1 MRAPHGHDLDSAL
14 VSAARAG
21 DPRAVDGLVSRSLPL
36 VHNLVGRALDGHQDV
51 DDVVQETLLRVVGGL
66 NRLEDP
72 SAYRAWMV
80 AITVRQI
87 RDWMRDRRRDRQK
100 HEPMDRAAQ
109 VPDPASDFASL
120 TILRLQLDDDRREVV
135 RATRWLDDENRDL
148 LSLWWLEET
157 GQLSRAEVC
166 AALGLSSRHTA
177 VRIQRLKE
185 QLDVGRTVVRALA
198 AQPPCPG
205 LAELTAAWDTRPS
218 PLWRKRI
225 ARHLRGCD
233 RCEDRRGRPVPV
245 ARLLMGLPLL
255 VPPAELHRAVSAA
268 VAAHVRRAAP
278 DPSAAASGTGGPQAA
293 PAADPYA
300 GGGPEAPAAART
312 ATTPG
317 RRGGSRA
324 AGRSGRRRRVK
335 GPRPHG
341 RTVAA
346 ALATAVVV
354 LGAWALLPSRDGGG
368 PASGAA
374 PEPASLTTSPPTRP
388 TAAPASPSAA
398 GTASATK
405 RSAPP
410 SPSATT
416 APGPSPTERR
426 RAAAGPAATSPVGT
440 GSRKGV
446 GVWSFPGASQA
457 LDRSGAGWYYTWST
471 GHPGIT
477 ASGGADFVP
486 MIWGADSVTPRALAE
501 AKAAGPYLLG
511 FNEPDFG
518 SQANMSVEQALD
530 LWPRLE
536 SAGSVLGS
544 PAVAHSGDRPG
555 GWLDRFMTGAEQR
568 GHRVDFIA
576 LHWYGAD
583 FRTEAAVEQL
593 RGYLNAV
600 HERYGK
606 PIWLT
611 EFALIDFSRGTR
623 YPTDEEQA
631 AFLTSAT
638 KMLAGL
644 PYLQRYAWFGLG
656 TDESGPGTTLF
667 RGGSTTT
674 PQGRAFRSA
683 P

>member
-1 MRAPHGHDLDSAL
+1 MRAHHGHDLDSAL

-36 VHNLVGRALDGHQDV
+36 VYNLVGRALDGHHDV
-51 DDVVQETLLRVVGGL
+51 DDVVQETLLRVVRGL

-72 SAYRAWMV
+72 SVYRAWMV

-100 HEPMDRAAQ
+100 HEPMDRVTQ

-120 TILRLQLDDDRREVV
+120 TVLRLQLDDDRREVV
-135 RATRWLDDENRDL
+135 EATRWLDDDHREL

-177 VRIQRLKE
+177 VRIQRLKA

-198 AQPPCPG
+198 ARPPCPG
-205 LAELTAAWDTRPS
+205 LAELTATWDTHPS

-225 ARHLRGCD
+225 SRHLRGCH
-233 RCEDRRGRPVPV
+233 RCGDGHGRAVPA
-245 ARLLMGLPLL
+245 ARLLVGLPLL
-255 VPPAELHRAVSAA
+255 VPPADLHRAVSAA
-268 VAAHVRRAAP
+268 VASDPHQAAP
-278 DPSAAASGTGGPQAA
+278 DPSAVAPGPGDPPAA
-293 PAADPYA
+293 PAGEPHP
-300 GGGPEAPAAART
+300 GGDPEATAVARAAT
-312 ATTPG
+312 GPG
-317 RRGGSRA
+317 RRGGSH
-324 AGRSGRRRRVK
+324 AGGRPGHRRRTK
-335 GPRPHG
+335 GHRPHG

-354 LGAWALLPSRDGGG
+354 LGAWALLPSRDTGG
-368 PASGAA
+368 PGTGAA
-374 PEPASLTTSPPTRP
+374 PEPVSLTTSPAAPPT
-388 TAAPASPSAA
+388 TAPASPGGAVT
-398 GTASATK
+398 TAPTK
-405 RSAPP
+405 KDAPP
-410 SPSATT
+410 SSA
-416 APGPSPTERR
+416 APAAPDPSPSGRR
-426 RAAAGPAATSPVGT
+426 QPAEPAATPPVVAT
-440 GSRKGV
+440 SRKGV

-486 MIWGADSVTPRALAE
+486 MIWGADHVTPQALAE
-501 AKAAGPYLLG
+501 AKTAGPYLLG
-511 FNEPDFG
+511 FNEPDFD
-518 SQANMSVEQALD
+518 SQADMSVEQALD

-536 SAGSVLGS
+536 STGSILGS

-555 GWLDRFMTGAEQR
+555 GWLDRFMTGARQR

-631 AFLTSAT
+631 AFLTSAA

-656 TDESGPGTTLF
+656 TDEAGPGTTLF
-667 RGGSTTT
+667 RSGSTMT